1 MKKRRRDSKHT
12 KTQKQTRYSVKCE
25 RDNTMASSTTHS
37 SSLRC
42 GFAQSSQTTTILKHH
57 YYENAAT
64 AAAAAAA
71 ADDGDDDVFSCN
83 SGATTVEISNVSEE
97 KRLEVS
103 LQNKSSTII

>member
-1 MKKRRRDSKHT
+1 VNET
-12 KTQKQTRYSVKCE
+12 I
-25 RDNTMASSTTHS
+25 TMASSTTHS

-42 GFAQSSQTTTILKHH
+42 GFAQSSQTTILKHH

-64 AAAAAAA
+64 AAAAA